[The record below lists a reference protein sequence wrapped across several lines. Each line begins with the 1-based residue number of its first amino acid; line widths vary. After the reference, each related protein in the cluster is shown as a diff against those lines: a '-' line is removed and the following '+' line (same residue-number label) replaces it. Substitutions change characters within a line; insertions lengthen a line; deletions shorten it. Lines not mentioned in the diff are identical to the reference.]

1 MKELLKTF
9 TKFRELLEA
18 NDMGYLTDAYNE
30 DNRTIFEV
38 TFGKIGTNYKTF
50 GWVINIPIDNSIQA
64 VQLKAYKEG
73 IRCLEEYAESVK

>member
-1 MKELLKTF
+1 
-9 TKFRELLEA
+9 
-18 NDMGYLTDAYNE
+18 
-30 DNRTIFEV
+30 V

-73 IRCLEEYAESVK
+73 IRCLEEYEESVK